1 MIEDKG
7 KEARLLSAGMC
18 SCVIWQMF
26 IDVWRNV
33 LLPSPGLKSKPCTKK
48 KMMLHKEKLEP

>member
-1 MIEDKG
+1 VIEDKG
-7 KEARLLSAGMC
+7 KEARLLSARMC

-48 KMMLHKEKLEP
+48 MLHKEKPEP